1 MLWEEVDGGERSL
14 YTFVFSLLSFVKS
27 VGVSRK
33 APNERGA
40 CKDGQKREE
49 VPFARLLVSRIDDGD
64 EVVFSIFTGFELLGA
79 RDYLNDHI
87 EIVIGDKKQQLFKR
101 ILYNCIVLFQWRERK
116 NAKRLYI

>member
-49 VPFARLLVSRIDDGD
+49 RPFARLLVSRIGDGD

-87 EIVIGDKKQQLFKR
+87 EIIVGDKKQQLFKR
-101 ILYNCIVLFQWRERK
+101 TQFYCIISMEEEKKL
-116 NAKRLYI
+116 